1 MGGRFTDRATE
12 EQIANSVKL
21 FREYL
26 DSMPREVFIKYYF
39 LIFIIFVD
47 IGSFNFRKWRN
58 EFRNDISI
66 DVKNSF

>member
-47 IGSFNFRKWRN
+47 IGSFNFRK
-58 EFRNDISI
+58 
-66 DVKNSF
+66 